1 MKLLALFAGFSSS
14 CNKFLEIRSSSIYGN
29 KSPNKFGM
37 GEKEAHPMQRA
48 IGEELMQNFTTG
60 VLKCLREK
68 KRTPLRA
75 KQQEAMMSSQ
85 WASDWQSHCG
95 SVVDPFCPAEIGE
108 CWAMAVLVCR
118 ESCDAKFE
126 LRGNRKKFKRCIYKE
141 LKIYEREYP
150 ETVKQECTVKG
161 TYY

>member
-1 MKLLALFAGFSSS
+1 
-14 CNKFLEIRSSSIYGN
+14 
-29 KSPNKFGM
+29 M

-48 IGEELMQNFTTG
+48 IGEELMENFTTG
-60 VLKCLREK
+60 VLECLREK
-68 KRTPLRA
+68 KRSPLRA

-85 WASDWQSHCG
+85 WAKDWQSHCG

-126 LRGNRKKFKRCIYKE
+126 LRG
-141 LKIYEREYP
+141 L
-150 ETVKQECTVKG
+150 
-161 TYY
+161 